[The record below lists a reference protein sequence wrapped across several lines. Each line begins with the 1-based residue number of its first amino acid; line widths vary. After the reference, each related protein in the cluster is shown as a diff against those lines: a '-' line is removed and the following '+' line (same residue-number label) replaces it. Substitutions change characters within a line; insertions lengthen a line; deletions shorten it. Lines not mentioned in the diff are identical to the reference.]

1 MADTKKTK
9 KVNQLK
15 VKDCESIASRLYNQN
30 ENKYYQEVLSQ
41 YKRLVSDKE
50 YKDKLN
56 QLQVTFDNNKLK
68 IQKTS

>member
-15 VKDCESIASRLYNQN
+15 VKDCESIVSRLYNQN